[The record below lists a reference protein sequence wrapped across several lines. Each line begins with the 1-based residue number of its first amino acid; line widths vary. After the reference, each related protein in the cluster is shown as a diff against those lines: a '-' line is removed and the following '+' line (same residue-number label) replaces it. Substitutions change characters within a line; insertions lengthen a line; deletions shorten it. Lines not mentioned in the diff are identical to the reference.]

1 MAVAWTEDRLARFRA
16 TLAKNRV
23 KKKKAKK
30 VKKAIT
36 NKEWLK
42 HLRRGSNVE
51 TDLGGNPPEFEPFVI
66 NRKHLKP
73 VETSRR
79 ASDEPRQFWIDQ
91 IEELREERRRFEH
104 NFYDAIM
111 WMVRK

>member
-1 MAVAWTEDRLARFRA
+1 MTEAQ
-16 TLAKNRV
+16 
-23 KKKKAKK
+23 KKARTKAAWSAEARAKRNKTWAKK
-30 VKKAIT
+30 RQAKKSP
-36 NKEWLK
+36 
-42 HLRRGSNVE
+42 LR
-51 TDLGGNPPEFEPFVI
+51 PEFEPFVI